1 MVLVVCCDR
10 VLICAW
16 IGYCMHAGL
25 GYCLCASI
33 GHCMLAGVNPINVDI
48 IVILVVVNISV
59 VHCHIGCGFLCT
71 LILMFHSAPAAIR
84 LPQLCHVAPL
94 EPVWPSVHIPVIWA
108 RVQPQPTLPVYIWT
122 PLQLILPLLLALCL
136 PAFAILPTSSWSVP
150 CPVPPSLSLV
160 CMSIYSITPSSCLTS
175 TAYRIVQ
182 HCTVL

>member
-1 MVLVVCCDR
+1 
-10 VLICAW
+10 
-16 IGYCMHAGL
+16 MHAGL

-94 EPVWPSVHIPVIWA
+94 EPVWPSVHIPVI
-108 RVQPQPTLPVYIWT
+108 
-122 PLQLILPLLLALCL
+122 
-136 PAFAILPTSSWSVP
+136 
-150 CPVPPSLSLV
+150 
-160 CMSIYSITPSSCLTS
+160 
-175 TAYRIVQ
+175 
-182 HCTVL
+182 